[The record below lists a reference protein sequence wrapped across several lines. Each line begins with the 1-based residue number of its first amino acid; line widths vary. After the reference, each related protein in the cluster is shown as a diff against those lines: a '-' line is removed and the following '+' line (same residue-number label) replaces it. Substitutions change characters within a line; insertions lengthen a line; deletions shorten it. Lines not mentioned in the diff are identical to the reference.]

1 MQEEPKGTFRTEKCN
16 DVKNLPKNKQKYLNC
31 WAQQKNGWVEGR
43 INELE
48 DSILEITQSEQTLES
63 RLKNEISRD
72 SLRYL
77 REFDKRY
84 KIFVLE
90 RKRERG

>member
-1 MQEEPKGTFRTEKCN
+1 MDG
-16 DVKNLPKNKQKYLNC
+16 
-31 WAQQKNGWVEGR
+31 VEGR

-63 RLKNEISRD
+63 RLKNEICRD

-77 REFDKRY
+77 REFGKRY